1 MNTSGIINVYKE
13 KDYTSFDVV
22 ARLRG
27 ILKIKKIGH
36 TGTLDPDATGVL
48 PICIG
53 NATKVVDLLTDK
65 QKTYQA
71 TFRFGLV
78 TDTQD
83 ITGTI
88 IRETK
93 ETVSFDIF
101 KEKIM
106 DFVGEYQQIPPM
118 YSAVWHNGIRLY
130 DLAREGIIV
139 EREARNVCVHEITH
153 LAQLTEHDFQFEI
166 TVSKG
171 TYIRTLIFDLG
182 EALGV
187 GATLTELVRTSVAP
201 FHIKDALKIDE
212 IALLMEQNRLHEIL
226 LPPDSLFEHYPALIA
241 TKDLEKPLYNGNK
254 LPISLIHDIEGN
266 VGLED
271 KYRVY
276 DTYKQFIGIYK
287 VVEVEDTFA
296 LKVDKMFY
304 P

>member
-53 NATKVVDLLTDK
+53 NATKVVDLLTEK

-88 IRETK
+88 IRETNQ
-93 ETVSFDIF
+93 TVTFDIF
-101 KEKIM
+101 EEKIM
-106 DFVGEYQQIPPM
+106 TFVGAYQQIPPM
-118 YSAVWHNGIRLY
+118 YSAVWHNGVRLY

-139 EREARNVCVHEITH
+139 EREARSVTIHEIKD
-153 LAQLTEHDFQFEI
+153 LIQLDEFTFRFEI
-166 TVSKG
+166 TCSKG

-182 EALGV
+182 EALLV

-201 FHIKDALKIDE
+201 FHIKDAYKIDE
-212 IALLMEQNRLHEIL
+212 IAVIMEQNRLHEIL
-226 LPPDSLFEHYPALIA
+226 LPPDRLFEVYPSVIA
-241 TKDLEKPLYNGNK
+241 PKEHEKALYNGNK
-254 LPISLIHDIEGN
+254 LPTSLIIGSKRDI
-266 VGLED
+266 VIDD

-276 DTYKQFIGIYK
+276 DEYKQFIGIYK
-287 VVEVEDTFA
+287 IVKIDDEYL

>member
-48 PICIG
+48 PICVG
-53 NATKVVDLLTDK
+53 SATKVVDLLTDK

-83 ITGTI
+83 ITGTVI
-88 IRETK
+88 SQTNK
-93 ETVSFDIF
+93 TVSFDRF
-101 KEKIM
+101 KTTLLT
-106 DFVGEYQQIPPM
+106 FVGEYQQIPPM

-139 EREARNVCVHEITH
+139 EREARQVLI
-153 LAQLTEHDFQFEI
+153 HDICKLEQIDDFTFRFEI
-166 TVSKG
+166 TCSKG
-171 TYIRTLIFDLG
+171 TYIRTLIYDLG
-182 EALGV
+182 EVLGV
-187 GATLTELVRTSVAP
+187 GATLTELVRTCVAP

-212 IALLMEQNRLHEIL
+212 IAVLMDQNRLNEIL
-226 LPPDSLFEHYPALIA
+226 LPPDTLFEAYPQITAP
-241 TKDLEKPLYNGNK
+241 KELEKAMYNGNK
-254 LPISLIHDIEGN
+254 LPSSLILNINRDIVIDE
-266 VGLED
+266 

-276 DTYKQFIGIYK
+276 DQYKQFIGIYK
-287 VVEVEDTFA
+287 VVETEEGQA